1 MALRQ
6 DDEKEVKSESEQRQ
20 IGVFGASG
28 IASIFQATSPVI
40 PENICE
46 ATSTRNFN
54 GTGLQVAEILRA
66 LGVPVVFF
74 TTVTTDSL
82 RSLVERK
89 LAGVDVETVLFVIP
103 NKQTPHTVYILTQDG
118 QIALGAN
125 VDDMNPEL
133 TVDMLAESKHI
144 ERFKKLDQLVIDTSF
159 SEDVYTLLLSV
170 LPPSLVVSII
180 ISSLSS
186 AKRINPLLSRCN
198 KLFGHV
204 DQLNLLTGNLDC
216 SDDGIANT
224 LRTLASRG
232 PETVFA
238 YSQQKVYALAHGEL
252 YKAKANEVAQ
262 IVNTNSQEAFAAAIL
277 SCLHKGESIEKA
289 IRFALEVDERVK
301 TGKQV
306 SAILVDDQLNEA
318 KEKQQKKQGFFF
330 NKAPAPTI

>member
-1 MALRQ
+1 MALNK
-6 DDEKEVKSESEQRQ
+6 DEEKEVNPVSNLRQ

-28 IASIFQATSPVI
+28 IASIFHATGPVI
-40 PENICE
+40 QENICD

-133 TVDMLAESKHI
+133 TVDMLAEPKHI

-198 KLFGHV
+198 NLFGHV
-204 DQLNLLTGNLDC
+204 DHLNLLTGNLDC
-216 SDDGIANT
+216 SDDGIANM
-224 LRTLASRG
+224 LRALSNRG
-232 PETVFA
+232 PATVFA
-238 YSQQKVYALAHGEL
+238 YSQDKVYAFVNGEL
-252 YKAKANEVAQ
+252 FRAKAHEVAQ
-262 IVNTNSQEAFAAAIL
+262 IVNTHSHEAFAAAVL
-277 SCLHKGESIEKA
+277 RCLHKGDSIDKT
-289 IRFALEVDERVK
+289 IRFALEVDEHVK
-301 TGKQV
+301 SGKQL
-306 SAILVDDQLNEA
+306 SALLAEDHLHDA
-318 KEKQQKKQGFFF
+318 KQKQKEKKQGFFF
-330 NKAPAPTI
+330 KTPAPTI